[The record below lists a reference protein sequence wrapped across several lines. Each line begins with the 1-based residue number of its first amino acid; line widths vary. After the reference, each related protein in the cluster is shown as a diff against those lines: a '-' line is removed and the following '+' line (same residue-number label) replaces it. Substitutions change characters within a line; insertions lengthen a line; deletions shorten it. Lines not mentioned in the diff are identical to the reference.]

1 MPTFV
6 VQFSE
11 TTRYEITIEAE
22 DMARAIQK
30 IRSLDYD
37 PDDLSTTAGGSH
49 VDIDS
54 VVAA

>member
-11 TTRYEITIEAE
+11 TTQYEITIEAE

-37 PDDLSTTAGGSH
+37 PDDLSTTAGGSR

>member
-22 DMARAIQK
+22 DVARAIQK